1 MIKLKYRIQNEQNS
15 SYTDIIVYMAIV
27 QDSMKAQENIN
38 LSIQKYQ
45 IYKNNLSWQSFAH
58 KPVFL
63 KSASSPGCLT
73 NLQAS
78 SPE

>member
-45 IYKNNLSWQSFAH
+45 IYKNNLS
-58 KPVFL
+58 
-63 KSASSPGCLT
+63 
-73 NLQAS
+73 
-78 SPE
+78 